1 MSFNIL
7 EVKISFVN
15 VVFKIFLLIFQ
26 ETEEKLETKTR
37 ESKDLIMANDNLNE
51 KIATLN
57 QVLVYN
63 IVYVEALIYCI
74 PIGGGI

>member
-15 VVFKIFLLIFQ
+15 VVFKIYLLISQ

-57 QVLVYN
+57 QVFV
-63 IVYVEALIYCI
+63 
-74 PIGGGI
+74 

>member
-15 VVFKIFLLIFQ
+15 VVFKIFLLISQ

-74 PIGGGI
+74 PIRGGR